1 MHGKNSKAFKQYS
14 SKYAFWKETP
24 QIVASFKNFENSTK
38 KKKQSGRAQIIL
50 RLASYYHKVVR
61 AFAKKKDITALT
73 KETQNKKESAQEELG
88 LGGKGRL

>member
-1 MHGKNSKAFKQYS
+1 MALWLK
-14 SKYAFWKETP
+14 
-24 QIVASFKNFENSTK
+24 SFARHLSLPSIHHN
-38 KKKQSGRAQIIL
+38 
-50 RLASYYHKVVR
+50 KVVR